1 MAKAKERVIVFDGE
15 HNFIAPRN
23 KRYDKNKGKSEFVN
37 QVGDPVTIAPKD
49 DVVVRTNLV
58 PVGRTRGTQFTAIAP
73 TTPQVLPMPQVGEA
87 DFCNRIQAWMMQNTS
102 SPNFSPEQQ
111 AIAQSLFQSNC
122 LEKLPP
128 PPPPPPPSGI
138 GSPLPVEVDLPPTT
152 QPTISSV
159 SFPNFEILGCNDLDI
174 EIASIQN
181 TLATNKFDALTKNIY
196 TTALAK
202 AQAVKTQK
210 CIPATSTTPIQSAP
224 PLPSTTT
231 TESTKVDVPLLLPI
245 GSAVLGVRP
254 FGGGGGGGGSQDGVV
269 VAPKKSNYLIWVLLG
284 IGALYFLTRKKKKQ

>member
-1 MAKAKERVIVFDGE
+1 
-15 HNFIAPRN
+15 
-23 KRYDKNKGKSEFVN
+23 
-37 QVGDPVTIAPKD
+37 
-49 DVVVRTNLV
+49 
-58 PVGRTRGTQFTAIAP
+58 
-73 TTPQVLPMPQVGEA
+73 MPQVGEA